1 MTNGHLPEFDLSRL
15 SYGDLRRLMQADT
28 MTPEGQEVIDVILA
42 RAVVGG
48 LDAIPL
54 SQMMT
59 IIPALMRAMTDAI
72 SPKEQPAAPS
82 LTDSGAA
89 GSEVTTT

>member
-1 MTNGHLPEFDLSRL
+1 MTNGHLPAFDLSRL
-15 SYGDLRRLMQADT
+15 SYGDLRRLQQLDAS
-28 MTPEGQEVIDVILA
+28 TPEGQDVLDVILA

-54 SQMMT
+54 ASMMT
-59 IIPALMRAMTDAI
+59 VIPALMAAI
-72 SPKEQPAAPS
+72 TEAVSPKAAPAAPS
-82 LTDSGAA
+82 LTASDAA

>member
-1 MTNGHLPEFDLSRL
+1 MATCGACMQVDAMT
-15 SYGDLRRLMQADT
+15 A
-28 MTPEGQEVIDVILA
+28 EGQAVIDDILA

-59 IIPALMRAMTDAI
+59 IIPALLAAMTEAV
-72 SPKEQPAAPS
+72 SPKAAPAAPS
-82 LTDSGAA
+82 LTASDAA